1 MAVWLHF
8 MIAIT
13 AWAIDENSIKPDEDR
28 SVFNGNILT
37 AAGGHS
43 FLLKISTS
51 WSSERL
57 GGVLKKCR
65 IYGEG
70 KETRCSWV
78 SSTDFSLFF
87 FQRWSIIQTKSEV
100 KGFAR
105 ICLLPLCYQILFM
118 YSLYSVAGYGFCM
131 LVPVIEID
139 CSSSQCIP
147 WSWDCCLEDCRDL
160 SLPIESSALK
170 NCIWMKRIFNF
181 NDYFTLIQ
189 QRILR
194 WSVAVSWNLRNLQFP
209 SRSNRNVVQVLD
221 ASLHRYRLTHL
232 YHSCSFFGFQKFNT
246 CHIACVF
253 VNEHNMKIS

>member
-13 AWAIDENSIKPDEDR
+13 AWAIDENSIKPDDDR

-43 FLLKISTS
+43 FLLKSSTS

-57 GGVLKKCR
+57 GGVLKKWR
-65 IYGEG
+65 IYGER
-70 KETRCSWV
+70 KETQCSWV
-78 SSTDFSLFF
+78 STDFSLFLYSF
-87 FQRWSIIQTKSEV
+87 FVQWWSIIQTKSEV

-105 ICLLPLCYQILFM
+105 ICQLPLCYQILFM

-131 LVPVIEID
+131 LVPMIEID
-139 CSSSQCIP
+139 YSSSQCIP

-160 SLPIESSALK
+160 SLPIESFALK
-170 NCIWMKRIFNF
+170 NCIWMKRIFHF

-189 QRILR
+189 ECLIELFYSWQLKLTQFAVFQSVQSECCSSVGRIARPLQAHP
-194 WSVAVSWNLRNLQFP
+194 SVP
-209 SRSNRNVVQVLD
+209 SLFLLWFS
-221 ASLHRYRLTHL
+221 
-232 YHSCSFFGFQKFNT
+232 
-246 CHIACVF
+246 
-253 VNEHNMKIS
+253 KI